1 MKSLKYILYGIIF
14 AIILIKVE
22 AVSWFRIQ
30 EMFYFQSFH
39 MYGVLF
45 SGILVAMIGV
55 FIIRKFT
62 SIEVKP
68 KPLQF
73 RANTIGGICFGIGW
87 GITGA
92 CTGPVILTDRIINFS
107 RDYRAIRCVWRNI
120 YLCNFEKIFAS
131 LAKNHHERRNQINSN
146 ATAEF
151 KSS

>member
-55 FIIRKFT
+55 FIIRKFS

-92 CTGPVILTDRIINFS
+92 CTGPLYSLIGLSISPAIIVLLGAFGGTFIYAILKKH
-107 RDYRAIRCVWRNI
+107 
-120 YLCNFEKIFAS
+120 LP
-131 LAKNHHERRNQINSN
+131 H
-146 ATAEF
+146 
-151 KSS
+151 

>member
-55 FIIRKFT
+55 FIIRKFS

-73 RANTIGGICFGIGW
+73 KANAIGGICFGIGW

-92 CTGPVILTDRIINFS
+92 CTGPLYALIGLSIS
-107 RDYRAIRCVWRNI
+107 PAIAVLIGAFVGTFI
-120 YLCNFEKIFAS
+120 YALSKKQ
-131 LAKNHHERRNQINSN
+131 LPH
-146 ATAEF
+146 
-151 KSS
+151 

>member
-1 MKSLKYILYGIIF
+1 
-14 AIILIKVE
+14 
-22 AVSWFRIQ
+22 
-30 EMFYFQSFH
+30 

-73 RANTIGGICFGIGW
+73 KANTIGGICFGIGW

-92 CTGPVILTDRIINFS
+92 CTGPLYSLIGLSISPAIIVLLSAFGGTFI
-107 RDYRAIRCVWRNI
+107 YAISKK
-120 YLCNFEKIFAS
+120 YLP
-131 LAKNHHERRNQINSN
+131 H
-146 ATAEF
+146 
-151 KSS
+151 